1 MPEIGRYASSLV
13 FGQVFWI
20 RGARLGSGTLPSTNI
35 RCTPRICVVP
45 RSMCVCRC
53 LQAQAVTPE
62 AVIHMTSSVYVWVQ
76 IGDDRKR
83 HTMSLEA
90 DVVTALQVKE
100 GLVGIV
106 NIRPEQQCLS
116 KQKEDLADC
125 AEISLQDQQ
134 GVCVLEMVPLVSLV
148 VLGMSG
154 DFLCTRC
161 MRPCETFA
169 ITKAM
174 LRAQFGQDHE
184 TQRLVLGE
192 KILRDSV
199 ALGDVCRIFE
209 LRPDEELRVQYVI
222 GPPPFL

>member
-1 MPEIGRYASSLV
+1 
-13 FGQVFWI
+13 
-20 RGARLGSGTLPSTNI
+20 
-35 RCTPRICVVP
+35 
-45 RSMCVCRC
+45 
-53 LQAQAVTPE
+53 
-62 AVIHMTSSVYVWVQ
+62 
-76 IGDDRKR
+76 
-83 HTMSLEA
+83 MSFEA

-148 VLGMSG
+148 LLDLSG
-154 DFLCTRC
+154 DYLCTRY
-161 MRPCETFA
+161 MRSWETFT

-174 LRAQFGQDHE
+174 LRAQFGHDQE

-192 KILRDSV
+192 KILRDS
-199 ALGDVCRIFE
+199 ATLGDVCRIFE

-222 GPPPFL
+222 GPPPCL